1 MNKTTSDRTESPK
14 PTVRTSDTP
23 VRDLA
28 FKLKSAIKAHG
39 GAKAIWEQLDPRF
52 KASEDAPLEGLKI
65 NDKTRI
71 TWDAFEKAV
80 ERLDRQQATYE
91 NMSFGIKGNP
101 ILLMNVFQALG
112 INGFAD
118 LSDVLFEAPDPIAQL
133 TSINGKINEL
143 SEQMEKLSDDVDV
156 FYKKQPRLTALKV
169 AADFEQIT
177 MRLSAILENNNDTFI
192 DMATFEVIRKQL
204 ENIQLR
210 KDDEKSNAKL
220 IQNII
225 NNAKLLTLQSRANK
239 YYDRLVQRYIS
250 SYSNEDKQVL
260 YFFNILM
267 EYKEYCFYHQFLRKY
282 YRILIH
288 KKNFIGDFK
297 DWRHANEYK
306 LSPLYLSLFYL
317 IAASQYIDKISVKA
331 ENIRDETIRARIAK
345 FKEGISSI
353 KYLSLITNNLIKQIA
368 KIFKSIENKKGS
380 VHAGLYEVYKK
391 VLENIIRVYHNV
403 LIDVEEP
410 SPEEINQAAM
420 SIRNLYD
427 LHSMKLLS
435 VNGRYNLTHGIMNDF
450 DILMNE
456 VSLLARNTLRDI
468 NG

>member
-1 MNKTTSDRTESPK
+1 MNKGTTDRTESPR
-14 PTVRTSDTP
+14 PIVQSSGTS

-28 FKLKSAIKAHG
+28 SKLKSAIKAHG
-39 GAKAIWEQLDPRF
+39 GARAIWEQLDPRF
-52 KASEDAPLEGLKI
+52 KALKDAPLEGLKI

-71 TWDAFEKAV
+71 TRYAFEKAV

-101 ILLMNVFQALG
+101 LLLMNVFQALG
-112 INGFAD
+112 IKGFAD
-118 LSDVLFEAPDPIAQL
+118 LSDLQFEAPDPMAQL
-133 TSINGKINEL
+133 TTINGKINEL
-143 SEQMEKLSDDVDV
+143 SEQMEKLSDDVEV
-156 FYKKQPRLTALKV
+156 FYKKQPRITALKI

-177 MRLSAILENNNDTFI
+177 MRLLSILEHNNDTFI
-192 DMATFEVIRKQL
+192 DMATFEVLRRQL
-204 ENIQLR
+204 ENIHLR
-210 KDDEKSNAKL
+210 KDEEKSNAKL
-220 IQNII
+220 IRNLI
-225 NNAKLLTLQSRANK
+225 NNARLLTLQSKANK

-250 SYSNEDKQVL
+250 SYSNEDKRVL

-282 YRILIH
+282 YRILNH

-297 DWRHANEYK
+297 DWRHVNEYI

-317 IAASQYIDKISVKA
+317 IAATQYIDKISVNA
-331 ENIRDETIRARIAK
+331 ENIRDETIKAKIAK

-353 KYLSLITNNLIKQIA
+353 KYLGLITNNLIKQIV
-368 KIFKSIENKKGS
+368 KILKSIKNKKES
-380 VHAGLYEVYKK
+380 VHPGLYEVYKK
-391 VLENIIRVYHNV
+391 LLEKIIQVYHNV

-435 VNGRYNLTHGIMNDF
+435 VNGRYNLTHGIMDDF
-450 DILMNE
+450 DILRNE
-456 VSLLARNTLRDI
+456 VSMLARNTLREI